1 MRFTSL
7 QLRNWRNFLSAGPVP
22 LQQRMFLIGPNACGK
37 SNLLDVFRFLH
48 DVAKPGG
55 GLRYAVEDSGRGG
68 VSRIRCLAAR
78 KTPEVAIE
86 VHAGEDA
93 GSVEWTYRLEFKQSP
108 SKQPIV
114 KREQVLHRGRVV
126 LDRPDAD
133 DRNDEVRLSQTHLE
147 QVSAN
152 AAFREFAKFLAGV
165 RYLHVVPQLIREPE
179 RYVRRDQD
187 PYGSDLLEQI
197 AGTRTRLLKSRL
209 RRMGEALR
217 VAVPQL
223 GEIELVRDSRTG
235 APHLRA
241 KYEHWRPQGAWQTEH
256 DLSDGTLRL
265 LGLLWAA
272 MAGEGPILLE
282 EPELSLSPAIVR
294 QIPSLFAQ
302 VLRSGKSRVRQ
313 YIVSTHSW
321 EMLED
326 RGVAPDEVLVLTPGV
341 NGTEVKLAKAI
352 DGVEEMVRAELSV
365 RDAVSSL
372 AEPPD
377 VHTLLKV
384 GV

>member
-7 QLRNWRNFLSAGPVP
+7 RLGNWRNFRDAGPVP
-22 LQQRMFLIGPNACGK
+22 LQRRMFLIGPNACGK
-37 SNLLDVFRFLH
+37 SNLLDAFRFLH

-55 GLRYAVEDSGRGG
+55 GLRYAVEESGRGG

-78 KTPEVAIE
+78 RTPVVVIEVA
-86 VHAGEDA
+86 AGEDA
-93 GSVEWTYRLEFKQSP
+93 ERVEWVYRLEFSQSP
-108 SKQPIV
+108 SRQPIV
-114 KREQVLHRGRVV
+114 KHEQVLHRGRVV

-133 DRNDEVRLSQTHLE
+133 DRRN
-147 QVSAN
+147 
-152 AAFREFAKFLAGV
+152 
-165 RYLHVVPQLIREPE
+165 
-179 RYVRRDQD
+179 
-187 PYGSDLLEQI
+187 
-197 AGTRTRLLKSRL
+197 
-209 RRMGEALR
+209 
-217 VAVPQL
+217 
-223 GEIELVRDSRTG
+223 
-235 APHLRA
+235 
-241 KYEHWRPQGAWQTEH
+241 
-256 DLSDGTLRL
+256 
-265 LGLLWAA
+265 

-294 QIPSLFAQ
+294 QIPSLFAR

-326 RGVAPDEVLVLTPGV
+326 KGVAPDEVLVLTPGV

-352 DGVEEMVRAELSV
+352 EGVEEMVGAGLSL

-377 VHTLLKV
+377 VHALLKV